1 MEVGDWWYSAVA
13 AEAPDS
19 FNGRIRRR
27 MRNAALGAVLLLSV
41 VYAGLVLT
49 ATGQRW
55 ENTATAGRLT
65 DGRLS
70 AEQVAHRIPHEIALS
85 TLGLALLL
93 LAVTGILRK
102 RYTATVA
109 ALGVVI
115 ASTALAELLQRYVLH
130 RPDLVGAPAHLLDG
144 GFPSGHTTLA
154 LSVTLGFALVVPYRL
169 RAIAVGACAVWA
181 TALGFHTVAAGW
193 HRPGDLIGAHLLV
206 LAMVCGTVA
215 LLARK
220 RRVRPAPRH
229 RAPFRT
235 ALVTVPVI
243 LGVLACLGAG
253 VLLLTRSLGVPLPV
267 DPSTARLAYESGQLL
282 AAGTGLATALLLL
295 ALLRHVDL
303 DGTPVQHRRI
313 PEESD
318 VEDEITGPFPVEH
331 DHEIS

>member
-1 MEVGDWWYSAVA
+1 MESGTWWYAAVA

-19 FNGRIRRR
+19 FHGRIRKR
-27 MRNAALGAVLLLSV
+27 MRNGALGAVLLLAV

-55 ENTATAGRLT
+55 ENTVTAGRVP

-70 AEQVAHRIPHEIALS
+70 ADQVAHWIPYEIAVS

-93 LAVTGILRK
+93 LATVGILRK
-102 RYTATVA
+102 RYKPTVA
-109 ALGVVI
+109 ALGVAI

-130 RPDLVGAPAHLLDG
+130 RPDLVGAPGHLLDG

-154 LSVTLGFALVVPYRL
+154 MSATLGFALVVPHRL
-169 RAIAVGACAVWA
+169 RGIAVGVCALWA
-181 TALGFHTVAAGW
+181 TALGYYTLAAGW
-193 HRPGDLIGAHLLV
+193 HRPADLIGADLLV

-220 RRVRPAPRH
+220 RRVRPAPRR
-229 RAPFRT
+229 RAPLRT
-235 ALVTVPVI
+235 ALVTTPVV
-243 LGVLACLGAG
+243 LGVLAGLGAG
-253 VLLLTRSLGVPLPV
+253 VLLLSRSLGVPLPV
-267 DPSTARLAYESGQLL
+267 DPSIARLAYESGQLL

-295 ALLRHVDL
+295 ALLRHVDF
-303 DGTPVQHRRI
+303 DDTAVQHRRI